1 METPGIHRVQGLW
14 TSPDHTTGGFMQMLP
29 NLGREASSQTLS
41 TLKLKSEKENVVWL
55 SKCDTNYSHLC
66 KLLSSIA

>member
-1 METPGIHRVQGLW
+1 
-14 TSPDHTTGGFMQMLP
+14 MQMLP